1 MKAKFNIK
9 KVKMEFI
16 KKGIIR
22 CELCNTDRWLSF
34 AHRLKRRHYI
44 NKGNLIND
52 FNELLLLC
60 VPCHAMLEKDKNL
73 TEKTFTRLRGKDNG
87 TK

>member
-1 MKAKFNIK
+1 MKAKFNIT

-22 CELCNTDRWLSF
+22 CELCNSDSWLSF

-44 NKGNLIND
+44 NKGDLINN
-52 FNELLLLC
+52 FNEMLLLC
-60 VPCHAMLEKDKNL
+60 VPCHQILEQDPEL
-73 TEKTFTRLRGKDNG
+73 TKQTFERLRP
-87 TK
+87 